1 MHRPRCDV
9 QGQALPSGRL
19 LVCSLSLLTDAF
31 KSLYCKGTSTQ
42 AWLYTDMFSSLMF
55 CCACTV
61 IAWPCRDDANT
72 MEVMLNAKVPG
83 WSKQGVKVSPR
94 QHHACRWPAADAVSQ
109 RSSMCFSLRRCKPIT
124 GPALNQDLGS
134 RLHHVQVPD
143 PCRPHLNC

>member
-1 MHRPRCDV
+1 M

-83 WSKQGVKVSPR
+83 WGKERVKVSHGSTMLAAGLLQMHRPKD
-94 QHHACRWPAADAVSQ
+94 QACAFPKG
-109 RSSMCFSLRRCKPIT
+109 L
-124 GPALNQDLGS
+124 
-134 RLHHVQVPD
+134 
-143 PCRPHLNC
+143 